1 MNSLSLSLSYIKT
14 ILTTAVVVLV
24 LIISLNYFVDPG
36 ANYYRSGGE
45 FPDRYAKS
53 LVNSDHGLHWSSN
66 TISSRDLSLALSR
79 YTKDADC
86 VVIGN
91 SHSIQIGTYGKIKPL
106 DDICDEILNLSVAGG
121 GIDDILI
128 LSYLAI
134 KNGPPKKIILD
145 FGAWTLSQKEDFI
158 EPIARIKSSSQYADK
173 YKSAQLAILEIDQK
187 SSIFFDKY
195 LNLINLEYTN
205 RSISLLWKFI
215 QDKKLSTGIVNVEK
229 KINTLS
235 GIDSAVRLPDGSL
248 VYPKKH
254 IKNKK
259 YTPIPGEYYYYK
271 NRTGKLVSN
280 VNSIDAVK
288 KILLFIMGSEVTPI
302 VLLVPYH
309 ENLLKF
315 KKSITVVSMNKN
327 ENILRQV
334 GKDLGVS
341 VIGSYNP
348 VNIGCQAN
356 EFYDFQHP
364 TRECLDRIKLEK

>member
-1 MNSLSLSLSYIKT
+1 MISLSYIKT
-14 ILTTAVVVLV
+14 IFTTTVVVLV

-36 ANYYRSGGE
+36 ANYYRSGGK

-66 TISSRDLSLALSR
+66 TISSRDLSLALSL
-79 YTKDADC
+79 YAKDSDC

-106 DDICDEILNLSVAGG
+106 DDVCDKILNLSVAGG

-145 FGAWTLSQKEDFI
+145 IGPWTLSRKEDFI
-158 EPIARIKSSSQYADK
+158 EPKAGIRSSSRYADK
-173 YKSAQLAILEIDQK
+173 YRSAQLAILEIDQK
-187 SSIFFDKY
+187 SGIFFEKY
-195 LNLINLEYTN
+195 LNLINLEYTK
-205 RSISLLWKFI
+205 RSASLLWKFI
-215 QDKKLSTGIVNVEK
+215 QEKKMPISIVNVEK
-229 KINTLS
+229 KFNTLS
-235 GIDSAVRLPDGSL
+235 GIDSAVKLPDGSL
-248 VYPKKH
+248 VYPKSHINKQKH
-254 IKNKK
+254 
-259 YTPIPGEYYYYK
+259 TPIPEEYFFYK
-271 NRTGKLVSN
+271 NRTGKLVSKA
-280 VNSIDAVK
+280 NSINALK
-288 KILLFIMGSEVTPI
+288 KILLFIMESEVTPV

-315 KKSITVVSMNKN
+315 KKSITVTSMNKN

-334 GKDLGVS
+334 GRELRVS

-348 VNIGCQAN
+348 ISVGCQAN